1 MKIIETAVKRPVG
14 VIMMYLGVLALGFVS
29 LMNLAIDLFPKIDLP
44 IAVVATTYQGA
55 APEEVEKL
63 INEPMEGVL
72 SSIEGIDSIQ
82 SQAQADSSLVIMQF
96 QSGTNLDNALLE
108 VREKVDQI
116 KAILPE
122 DANDPSVLRFDP
134 QQMPVMMLSLTGEEP
149 EKLKSVAEDT
159 VSPRLERVKGVAS
172 VSITGAKTREVQVEL
187 DPALLAQ
194 YGISTTQVIQAL
206 NAENSSAS
214 AGTVAKGE
222 KDLQVRIDGEFKS
235 VEDIKNLTIKLSS
248 GAEIA
253 LGDLGAI
260 QDTFQKEN
268 ASSFVNG
275 KPALVLQV
283 MKQSDG
289 NTVEVAEGIHE
300 TFADIKELLPQGT
313 ELTVVLDSSTF
324 INDSVS
330 SVTSNLILA
339 ALISIVIV
347 FIFLRNIRSSIIIG
361 ISIPIS
367 LISTFVMMY
376 FSGQTLNILSLG
388 GLALGVGMMVDNSI
402 VMLENIVKYRQQG
415 YSLKDAAIHGTKELS
430 GAVIASTLTT
440 LVVFLPIVFL
450 DGMASDLFTPL
461 ALSIVFSLA
470 ASLIV
475 AITLVPMLSA
485 HLPGKEEFVQETK
498 VSRFERVFGKVEA
511 FYKRAL
517 QYCLGHRKTTVGVV
531 LLLLAGSLP
540 LATLL
545 GASFFPD
552 SDQGQISIS
561 VETPTGSS
569 LVVTEDIVAQ
579 VEERIEPYKDS
590 IATNY
595 VTVGSSGMSIGA
607 GQNTASFTIQMVPKS
622 EREISTSELSDKISE
637 AVSDIPGAEIVVSE
651 ATMGLGGS
659 APIQININGE
669 DQVVLEE
676 LSQQV
681 IWLISEVDGVKNPES
696 SASETSPQ
704 MLIEVNRQVASQ
716 YGLTYQQ
723 IVSAVQ
729 MGINGQVATRYRED
743 GEEIN
748 IKVVLPE
755 DQRST
760 ISDLEM
766 LLIQTPSGT
775 SVPLSAVAELVQVQG
790 PSVIARDNQ
799 QRQVNVTSEV
809 EGSDILS
816 VSQAVDEALSTMNF
830 PDGYSYSIGGQ
841 TEDMMESFSD
851 LGLALIFSIFLVYAV
866 MAIQF
871 ESFLYPFVIMFS
883 MPTAIIG
890 IIIGLL
896 VTGLP
901 ISVPVF
907 IGFIMLAGIVVNNAI
922 ILVDYINILRGRGM
936 ERTEAILQ
944 AGPSRLKPILM
955 TTLTTVLGMV
965 PLGLALGEG
974 GEAQQPLA
982 IVIIFGLTFSMFFT
996 LLFVPVV
1003 YTYFDGLSKK
1013 LKRRGKDKGEDTL
1026 SPSPAGISNEG

>member
-1 MKIIETAVKRPVG
+1 MNLIETAVKRPVG
-14 VIMMYLGVLALGFVS
+14 VIMAFLGVLALGFVS
-29 LMNLAIDLFPKIDLP
+29 LTNLAIDLFPKIDLP

-63 INEPMEGVL
+63 INEPLEGAL
-72 SSIEGIDSIQ
+72 SSIEGVDSIQ

-116 KAILPE
+116 KAFLPE

-134 QQMPVMMLSLTGEEP
+134 QQMPVMMLSLTGEAP
-149 EKLKSVAEDT
+149 EKLKVIAEDT
-159 VSPRLERVKGVAS
+159 VSPQLERIKGVAS
-172 VSITGAKTREVQVEL
+172 VNILGAKTREIQVEL

-194 YGISTTQVIQAL
+194 YGVSTSQVVQAL
-206 NAENSSAS
+206 QAENSSAS

-222 KDLQVRIDGEFKS
+222 KDLQVRIDGEFES
-235 VEDIKNLTIKLSS
+235 VDDIKNMMIKLSS
-248 GAEIA
+248 GAEIR
-253 LGDLGAI
+253 LGDIASI
-260 QDTFQKEN
+260 NDTFQKEN

-275 KPALVLQV
+275 KQDLVLQV

-289 NTVEVAEGIHE
+289 NTVEVAEGVNEALDEIQ
-300 TFADIKELLPQGT
+300 KLLPQGT

-324 INDSVS
+324 IKSSIN

-339 ALISIVIV
+339 ALIAIAVV

-361 ISIPIS
+361 LSIPIS

-402 VMLENIVKYRQQG
+402 VMLENIFKYRQQG
-415 YSLKDAAIHGTKELS
+415 CSLKEAAIYGTKELS
-430 GAVIASTLTT
+430 GAVIASTSTT

-450 DGMASDLFTPL
+450 EGIAADLFTPL

-485 HLPGKEEFVQETK
+485 HLAGKEELEQKEKPSHFD
-498 VSRFERVFGKVEA
+498 RIFGKIET
-511 FYKRAL
+511 FYKRTL
-517 QYCLGHRKTTVGVV
+517 NDCLGHRKTTVAVV
-531 LLLLAGSLP
+531 LLLLIGSLP

-552 SDQGQISIS
+552 SDQGQITIS
-561 VETPTGSS
+561 VEAPSGSS
-569 LVVTEDIVAQ
+569 IEVTEDIVMQ
-579 VEERIEPYKDS
+579 IEERLEPYKDS
-590 IATNY
+590 ITTSY
-595 VTVGSSGMSIGA
+595 VTVGSTGMNIGA
-607 GQNTASFTIQMVPKS
+607 GQNTASFTIQMVPQD
-622 EREISTSELSDKISE
+622 EREITTSELSNKLSE
-637 AVSDIPGAEIVVSE
+637 AVRDIPGAEIVVTE
-651 ATMGLGGS
+651 ATMGLSGT
-659 APIQININGE
+659 APIQINITGD

-676 LSQQV
+676 LAQQV
-681 IWLISEVDGVKNPES
+681 IWLISDVDGVKNPET
-696 SASETSPQ
+696 SAAETSPQ
-704 MLIEVNRQVASQ
+704 IRIEVNRQVASQ

-743 GEEIN
+743 GEEID
-748 IKVVLPE
+748 IKVILPA

-775 SVPLSAVAELVQVQG
+775 SIPLSSVAELVQVQG
-790 PSVIARDNQ
+790 PSVITRDNQ

-809 EGSDILS
+809 EGADILS
-816 VSQAVDEALSTMNF
+816 VSQEIEEVLSTMNF
-830 PDGYSYSIGGQ
+830 PEGYSYSIGGQ
-841 TEDMMESFSD
+841 TEDMMESFTN

-890 IIIGLL
+890 IIVGLL

-955 TTLTTVLGMV
+955 TTLTTVYWGCFHWASL
-965 PLGLALGEG
+965 
-974 GEAQQPLA
+974 
-982 IVIIFGLTFSMFFT
+982 
-996 LLFVPVV
+996 
-1003 YTYFDGLSKK
+1003 
-1013 LKRRGKDKGEDTL
+1013 
-1026 SPSPAGISNEG
+1026 